1 MRYRKISLVFF
12 VSAFI
17 VTVTQVHLRAGVPE
31 QIIKEFILKDSSS
44 NATGNIQH
52 HKIKLWEDISPSFSF
67 DEMSKRAMG
76 KYWKDRLP
84 HEKSEFVQLFARNLK
99 NFYISKENPLFGK
112 KIVSLRERQSD
123 NFAKVETD
131 ILTNTGKEITVVF
144 YLLNK
149 NEEWKIY
156 DVMIE
161 GVSLVKN
168 YHNQFKSILA
178 RSSFNGLIQK
188 MKQKQDKNYI
198 NPDLPL
204 LASCQ
209 IKQT

>member
-1 MRYRKISLVFF
+1 MRYRKFSLAFF

-31 QIIKEFILKDSSS
+31 QIIKEVILKDSSS
-44 NATGNIQH
+44 NATGNIQN

-112 KIVSLRERQSD
+112 KIVSLREIQSD
-123 NFAKVETD
+123 NFTKVETE

-178 RSSFNGLIQK
+178 RSSFDGLIQK
-188 MKQKQDKNYI
+188 MKQKQDKIYLT
-198 NPDLPL
+198 PDRPL
-204 LASCQ
+204 VASYQ
-209 IKQT
+209 IK